1 MKKQTGDFASGS
13 VLARIVQIAGPMT
26 LALLINVLYNVVD
39 RIYIGHMPGSGA
51 LALTGIGLSFPILM
65 MISAFQSLCS
75 SGGTPIFSLARGR
88 GDREEASRA
97 LGNTYMML
105 LVLEIPRAGQTK
117 RCRDGR
123 GGMTGFKDVVF
134 ALAALGKAG

>member
-65 MISAFQSLCS
+65 MISAFQSL
-75 SGGTPIFSLARGR
+75 FFF
-88 GDREEASRA
+88 
-97 LGNTYMML
+97 NF
-105 LVLEIPRAGQTK
+105 
-117 RCRDGR
+117 
-123 GGMTGFKDVVF
+123 FKNF
-134 ALAALGKAG
+134 I